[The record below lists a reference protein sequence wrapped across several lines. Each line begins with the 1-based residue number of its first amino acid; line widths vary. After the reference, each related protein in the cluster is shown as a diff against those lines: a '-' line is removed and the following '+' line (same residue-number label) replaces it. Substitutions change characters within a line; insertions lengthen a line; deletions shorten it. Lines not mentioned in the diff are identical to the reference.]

1 MPIACWIIIKSN
13 SFIIEVTDLIFVDL
27 SHPKNKKQTDLNGR
41 YALMHF
47 WEKWKKL
54 KWSHS
59 TWKSIVFGKFLQK
72 LYCNSK
78 MRQSISA
85 LPVIS
90 PFLKGWKDEY
100 LRNLLSNHHNFFFES
115 SYGINQ
121 QVLENEIQ
129 SNHQEILEKQHLGEI
144 LQWTS
149 KLKFNI
155 NHISWLIHQIL
166 RIFFTLNTEYPNKKP
181 FLGWRG

>member
-1 MPIACWIIIKSN
+1 MVDMLWRISEKSEKSWN
-13 SFIIEVTDLIFVDL
+13 EVTAHEKELFWKI
-27 SHPKNKKQTDLNGR
+27 SPKTL
-41 YALMHF
+41 
-47 WEKWKKL
+47 
-54 KWSHS
+54 
-59 TWKSIVFGKFLQK
+59 LQFK
-72 LYCNSK
+72 N
-78 MRQSISA
+78 RQSISA

-100 LRNLLSNHHNFFFES
+100 LRYLLSNHHNFFFES

-129 SNHQEILEKQHLGEI
+129 SNYQEILEKQHLGEI
-144 LQWTS
+144 LQWTL